1 MSWQEKLEVFR
12 NSPVGSFEHYCYSY
26 LERNRTGKG
35 HSPSTLQNTHACLVS
50 FFEWCAL
57 REIRYPNEVTLSLLE
72 RYRNQVVGL
81 KNKYNGKELSNN
93 GKHKRLSAVREYFAW
108 LTRKRV
114 LLVDPSLDLEIPK
127 YVKRNIPHNV
137 LSVEEAEK
145 ILSVP
150 DVTNVFGLRDRAM
163 LEVVYST
170 GIRRMELGNL
180 CLSDIDFETRTV
192 LVREGKGK
200 KTRVIPISE
209 RALSWVRKYLERSR
223 VVLLRNADEPHLFLG
238 KLGKKMEHSSIT
250 SLFATFRTTAE
261 VKKRQAVHIFR
272 HTTATGMLDNG
283 ADIRHV
289 QEMLG
294 HADLSTTQIYTHV
307 AIRKLKEVYD
317 KTHPSIHT
325 PEPSSLVGG
334 ASPKEEIGSKDKSKA
349 EASDK
354 EEPNTS

>member
-1 MSWQEKLEVFR
+1 MSWQEKLETLR
-12 NSPVGSFEHYCYSY
+12 ISPVGSFENYCYSY

-35 HSPSTLQNTHACLVS
+35 HSLSTLKNTHACLID

-93 GKHKRLSAVREYFAW
+93 NKHKRLASVREYFGW
-108 LTRKRV
+108 LARKRV
-114 LLVDPSLDLEIPK
+114 LLVDPSLDWEIPR

-137 LSVEEAEK
+137 LSVEEAER

-150 DVTNVFGLRDRAM
+150 DVKNVLGLRDRAM

-180 CLSDIDFETRTV
+180 YVSDIDFFGRTV

-200 KTRVIPISE
+200 KTRLIPISE
-209 RALSWVRKYLERSR
+209 RALSWVRRYLERSR
-223 VVLLRNADEPHLFLG
+223 VALLRNTDEPHLFLG
-238 KLGKKMEHSSIT
+238 KSGKKLEHASIT
-250 SLFATFRTTAE
+250 SLFAVFREAAD
-261 VKKRQAVHIFR
+261 VRKRQAVHIFR

-294 HADLSTTQIYTHV
+294 HETLSTTQIYTHV

-325 PEPSSLVGG
+325 PDSTSLVGRI
-334 ASPKEEIGSKDKSKA
+334 SKKEETVSKDKDSNQ
-349 EASDK
+349 

>member
-1 MSWQEKLEVFR
+1 MKWQEKLEILR
-12 NSPVGSFEHYCYSY
+12 NSPLGSFENYSYSY

-35 HSPSTLQNTHACLVS
+35 HSQHTLKNAYHSLMN
-50 FFEWCAL
+50 FFDWCGL
-57 REIRYPNEVTLSLLE
+57 REITTPNEVTLSLLE

-93 GKHKRLSAVREYFAW
+93 NKHKRLAVLKDYFGW
-108 LTRKRV
+108 LARKRV
-114 LLVDPSLDLEIPK
+114 LIVDPSLDLEIPK
-127 YVKRNIPHNV
+127 YVKGNIPHNV
-137 LSVEEAEK
+137 LSVEEAER

-150 DVTNVFGLRDRAM
+150 DVTNVFGLRDRTM
-163 LEVVYST
+163 LETVYST

-180 CLSDIDFETRTV
+180 LLSDIDFFGKTL

-200 KTRVIPISE
+200 KTRLIPISE
-209 RALSWVRKYLERSR
+209 RALGWVNRYLDRSR
-223 VVLLRNADEPHLFLG
+223 VVLSRDTDEQHLFLG
-238 KLGKKMEHSSIT
+238 KTGKKLAHGSIT
-250 SLFATFRTTAE
+250 HLFAVFRDTAGVE
-261 VKKRQAVHIFR
+261 KRQAVHIFR

-294 HADLSTTQIYTHV
+294 HETLSTTQIYTHV

-325 PEPSSLVGG
+325 PDSSSLVGES
-334 ASPKEEIGSKDKSKA
+334 SPKTEIGMKDKES
-349 EASDK
+349 
-354 EEPNTS
+354 NTS

>member
-12 NSPVGSFEHYCYSY
+12 NSPVGSFENYCYSY
-26 LERNRTGKG
+26 LEWNRTAKS
-35 HSPSTLQNTHACLVS
+35 HSEHTLTNAHAHLKN
-50 FFEWCAL
+50 FFDWCAL

-72 RYRNQVVGL
+72 RYRTHVVGL

-93 GKHKRLSAVREYFAW
+93 NKHKRLALVKDYFAW
-108 LTRKRV
+108 LARKRV
-114 LLVDPSLDLEIPK
+114 LVVNPTLDLEIPK

-150 DVTNVFGLRDRAM
+150 DVTDVLGLRDRAM
-163 LEVVYST
+163 LETVYST

-180 CLSDIDFETRTV
+180 YVSDIDFQARTL

-200 KTRVIPISE
+200 KTRLIPISE
-209 RALSWVRKYLERSR
+209 RALGWLRKYLERSR
-223 VVLLRNADEPHLFLG
+223 IVLLRGAEESYLFLG
-238 KLGKKMEHSSIT
+238 KLGKRMELSSIT
-250 SLFATFRTTAE
+250 SLFMNYRDIAG
-261 VKKRQAVHIFR
+261 VSKRQAVHIFR

-294 HADLSTTQIYTHV
+294 HEDLSTTQIYTHV
-307 AIRKLKEVYD
+307 AIRKLQEVYD
-317 KTHPSIHT
+317 KTHPSLHT
-325 PEPSSLVGG
+325 PDSSSLVGG
-334 ASPKEEIGSKDKSKA
+334 ASGKEETGSKD
-349 EASDK
+349 SDK
-354 EEPNTS
+354 DSSPEEQNTS

>member
-1 MSWQEKLEVFR
+1 MSWQEKLGTLR
-12 NSPVGSFEHYCYSY
+12 NSPLGSFENYCYSY

-35 HSPSTLQNTHACLVS
+35 HSLSTLKNSHACLMN

-57 REIRYPNEVTLSLLE
+57 REIRTPVEVTLSLLE
-72 RYRNQVVGL
+72 RYRNQVVGQ

-93 GKHKRLSAVREYFAW
+93 NKHKRLSAVREYFGW

-114 LLVDPSLDLEIPK
+114 LLLDPALDWEIPK
-127 YVKRNIPHNV
+127 FVKRNIPHNV
-137 LSVEEAEK
+137 LSVEEAER

-180 CLSDIDFETRTV
+180 YVSDLDFQSRTV

-200 KTRVIPISE
+200 KTRLIPVSE
-209 RALSWVRKYLERSR
+209 RALSWVRRYLERSR
-223 VVLLRNADEPHLFLG
+223 VVLLRDTGEPYLFLG
-238 KLGKKMEHSSIT
+238 KSGKKMEHGSIT
-250 SLFATFRTTAE
+250 RQFMNFRNTAG
-261 VKKRQAVHIFR
+261 VSKRQAVHIFR

-294 HADLSTTQIYTHV
+294 HETLSTTQIYTHV

-325 PEPSSLVGG
+325 PEPTSLVGV
-334 ASPKEEIGSKDKSKA
+334 ASSKEGSGVKD
-349 EASDK
+349 SDK
-354 EEPNTS
+354 GLN

>member
-1 MSWQEKLEVFR
+1 MRWQEKLETLR
-12 NSPVGSFEHYCYSY
+12 ISPLGSFENYCYNY

-35 HSPSTLQNTHACLVS
+35 HSQSTLENTHGYLMN
-50 FFEWCAL
+50 FFDWCGL

-72 RYRNQVVGL
+72 RYRNQVIGL
-81 KNKYNGKELSNN
+81 KNKMNGKELSNN
-93 GKHKRLSAVREYFAW
+93 NKYKRLSSVREYFDW
-108 LTRKRV
+108 LCRKRV
-114 LLVDPSLDLEIPK
+114 LLVNPALDWEIPK

-150 DVTNVFGLRDRAM
+150 DVKNVFGLRDRAM

-180 CLSDIDFETRTV
+180 HVSDIDFFGKTL

-200 KTRVIPISE
+200 KTRLIPISE
-209 RALSWVRKYLERSR
+209 RALSWVRRYLEKSR
-223 VVLLRNADEPHLFLG
+223 FVLLRSADEPHLFLG
-238 KLGKKMEHSSIT
+238 KSGKKMVHGSIT
-250 SLFATFRTTAE
+250 SLFGEFRKLAD

-294 HADLSTTQIYTHV
+294 HETLNTTQIYTHV

-325 PEPSSLVGG
+325 PDSTSLVGRV
-334 ASPKEEIGSKDKSKA
+334 SKKEETVSKDKEDS
-349 EASDK
+349 
-354 EEPNTS
+354 NTS

>member
-1 MSWQEKLEVFR
+1 MR
-12 NSPVGSFEHYCYSY
+12 ISPLGSFEHYCYSY

-35 HSPSTLQNTHACLVS
+35 HSQSTLENTYGYLMN
-50 FFEWCAL
+50 FFDWCAL

-72 RYRNQVVGL
+72 RYRNQVIGL

-93 GKHKRLSAVREYFAW
+93 NKHKRLASVREYFGW
-108 LTRKRV
+108 LARKRV

-127 YVKRNIPHNV
+127 FVKRNIPHNV
-137 LSVEEAEK
+137 LSVEEAER

-150 DVTNVFGLRDRAM
+150 DTTTVFGLRNRTM

-180 CLSDIDFETRTV
+180 HVSDIDFQTRTV

-200 KTRVIPISE
+200 KTRLIPISE
-209 RALSWVRKYLERSR
+209 RALGWVQRYLEKSR
-223 VVLLRNADEPHLFLG
+223 FVLLRNADEPHLFLG
-238 KLGKKMEHSSIT
+238 NAGRKMAHGSIT
-250 SLFATFRTTAE
+250 RLFAVFRGIAD

-294 HADLSTTQIYTHV
+294 HADLSATQIYTHV

-325 PEPSSLVGG
+325 PDSSSLVGRP
-334 ASPKEEIGSKDKSKA
+334 SQKEKLEVQ
-349 EASDK
+349 DK

>member
-1 MSWQEKLEVFR
+1 MNWQEKLETLR
-12 NSPVGSFEHYCYSY
+12 ISPLGSFENYCYSY

-35 HSPSTLQNTHACLVS
+35 HSRSTLENTYWNLMN
-50 FFEWCAL
+50 FFDWCRL
-57 REIRYPNEVTLSLLE
+57 REIRHPNEVTLSLLE
-72 RYRNQVVGL
+72 RYRNQVIGL
-81 KNKYNGKELSNN
+81 KNKMNGKELSNN
-93 GKHKRLSAVREYFAW
+93 NKHKRLTSVREYFGW
-108 LTRKRV
+108 LARKRV

-150 DVTNVFGLRDRAM
+150 DVTTVLGLRDRTM

-180 CLSDIDFETRTV
+180 CLSDIDFQTRTV

-209 RALSWVRKYLERSR
+209 RALSWVRRYLERSR
-223 VVLLRNADEPHLFLG
+223 FVLSRNADEPHLFLG
-238 KLGKKMEHSSIT
+238 KSGRKMEHGSIT
-250 SLFATFRTTAE
+250 SLFAVFREAAS

-294 HADLSTTQIYTHV
+294 HETLSTTQIYTHV

-317 KTHPSIHT
+317 KTHPSLHT
-325 PEPSSLVGG
+325 PDPSSLVGE
-334 ASPKEEIGSKDKSKA
+334 SSEKEKLEVQ
-349 EASDK
+349 DK
-354 EEPNTS
+354 EESDTS